1 MAKNLGRVALNDD
14 EALLTIVA
22 ENMPGREDYFQTVEV
37 WNEAITYM
45 EENDSGA
52 AEVRIN
58 NLDYVMV
65 EKDLTN

>member
-1 MAKNLGRVALNDD
+1 MAKNLGRVTLYDD
-14 EALLTIVA
+14 DALLAIVA

-58 NLDYVMV
+58 GLDYVMV
-65 EKDLTN
+65 EKV

>member
-1 MAKNLGRVALNDD
+1 MAKNLGRVTLYDD
-14 EALLTIVA
+14 DALLAIVA

-45 EENDSGA
+45 EENDSWA

-58 NLDYVMV
+58 GLDYVMV
-65 EKDLTN
+65 EKV